1 MVSVFVLM
9 VVVSSIVGIL
19 RPIPIPDP
27 IPAPPLPPVNLP
39 LVTAVSP
46 AAPPSSTR
54 AVWTIIL
61 GAIVFLA
68 VIYWIIWLCCHQRP
82 RRRKLRILN
91 SNQAPNNAEEQ
102 VAIQVVDPPHPEIL
116 AVDSKDQDDSIPVI
130 VDAPAISS
138 EDSEQRDVREIPD
151 GKPIAM
157 EKESFNATVEDVS
170 DLKIHDVVSDSKME
184 QEVSPPDDAKSFRA
198 EESNEPQVTNE
209 EKSSLS
215 EIGIPKEEPVVESQ
229 QLTHVVQE
237 QVEDKVAEVDI
248 KKKLRSQKLMSKMM
262 EKRALEKK
270 AKMKAVQLR
279 SIAIPEEELPLE
291 EPLYIGPIPQ
301 WAASEAELLAVVR
314 FQQEEKLPD
323 NVVFRGYRILEED
336 LDELEAWVK
345 DKDEG
350 TMLHDAIGRTH
361 FLENKL
367 LKLRKMARK

>member
-39 LVTAVSP
+39 LVTAMSP
-46 AAPPSSTR
+46 TAPPSSTR
-54 AVWTIIL
+54 AVWTLIL

-91 SNQAPNNAEEQ
+91 ST
-102 VAIQVVDPPHPEIL
+102 QVVEPPHPAIVS
-116 AVDSKDQDDSIPVI
+116 VDSKDQNDSIPVI

-270 AKMKAVQLR
+270 AVQLR
-279 SIAIPEEELPLE
+279 NIAIPEEELPLE